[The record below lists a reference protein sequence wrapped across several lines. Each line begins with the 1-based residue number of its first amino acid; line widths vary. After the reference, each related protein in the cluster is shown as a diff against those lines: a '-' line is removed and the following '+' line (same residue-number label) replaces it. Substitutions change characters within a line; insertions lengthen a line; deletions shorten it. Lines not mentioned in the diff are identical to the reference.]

1 MFTQAYSCR
10 QNQYNL
16 LTPGGLRDI
25 LTGAKISSSLSAKR
39 SFVHF
44 QLGLAA
50 LPASYTELEHTDS
63 RPVVQ

>member
-1 MFTQAYSCR
+1 MFTQAYSCG

-16 LTPGGLRDI
+16 LTPRGLRDI
-25 LTGAKISSSLSAKR
+25 VTGAKISSSLSARR

-50 LPASYTELEHTDS
+50 LPASYT
-63 RPVVQ
+63 